1 MDAQV
6 PSLTVKIDGS
16 TSIQTDG
23 ANPALETRGG
33 EGILSITVDLRMDSP
48 DMFSV
53 EYDMLAL
60 QKLALIDSF
69 KPGSEVE
76 ISLGFDEQ
84 AVLCIGEVHYIEPS
98 FDVDVGYR
106 TTISGYHKL
115 HRLTRGQR
123 SKTWGE
129 GIEDDQASPDTV
141 TQVLSNSEAN
151 VGGGSDKLSADE
163 MGQPEVKHRYIPQL
177 NASDFEFLTALG
189 AELEY
194 KADSE
199 DADKVKFV
207 QPDPASEPVL
217 TLQRERGD
225 KGDGGGA
232 NALILHAGFRMS
244 TVQQYAK
251 VEVRSWDPW
260 TKKNIVGIA
269 ESSKYSFDGKTG
281 KDATGEALYGSSGSG
296 RKYVVVDQ
304 PVNTKEEADA
314 LAQSIFDQHSMDFVT
329 GEVAIEGNPKVLPG
343 TTVKFEG
350 FGDTFDGKYLVTSAT
365 HTFRPEEG
373 YRTVI
378 GIARNAHAG

>member
-16 TSIQTDG
+16 TSIATDQG
-23 ANPALETRGG
+23 ENLETRGG
-33 EGILSITVDLRMDSP
+33 EGIISITVDLRLDSP
-48 DMFSV
+48 DMFTV

-60 QKLALIDSF
+60 AKLNLIDSF
-69 KPGSEVE
+69 KPGAEVE
-76 ISLGFDEQ
+76 ISLGFEDQ

-106 TTISGYHKL
+106 TTLSGYHKL

-129 GIEDDQASPDTV
+129 GIEDSESSPNTV
-141 TQVLSNSEAN
+141 SQVLSDSKAN
-151 VGGGSDKLSADE
+151 VGGGEDKLSADE
-163 MGQPEVKHRYIPQL
+163 MGQAEVKHRYIPQL

-194 KADSE
+194 KADS
-199 DADKVKFV
+199 DQADKVKFT
-207 QPDPASEPVL
+207 QPDPSSEPVV

-225 KGDGGGA
+225 QGEGG
-232 NALILHAGFRMS
+232 NSSLILHAGFRMS

-260 TKKNIVGIA
+260 KKKNIVGVA

-281 KDATGEALYGSSGSG
+281 KDATGEALYGSAGSG

-314 LAQSIFDQHSMDFVT
+314 LAQAIFDQHSMDFVT

-350 FGDTFDGKYLVTSAT
+350 FGAVFSGVYLVTSAT

-373 YRTVI
+373 YRTAI
-378 GIARNAHAG
+378 GFARNAHAG